1 MTPKQKI
8 DAFVAQYN
16 NTHIDEDGYYGA
28 QCWDVVARY
37 AREKYGCPSFP
48 TVTGG
53 AAGLFTN
60 TAGIISQY
68 FERVANNPNDPNQIP
83 PDGAVIVWGT
93 AWSPPYGHTAV
104 KVSGSG
110 STMTVFEQNG
120 NNPGGNAYLKIR
132 NYSGVTGWLVP
143 KDKGETMSKPI
154 KGDIEQLLPEL
165 WGRGPNPEDY
175 GFTEQSWHD
184 FIYNAVT
191 MYPFQNRKKII
202 DQFPQLQKDLNT
214 VQSIANI
221 RGDNFN
227 KITSAVGVPGN
238 PDESVSTKAVIDKV
252 KALLDQVSA
261 LQGSLSNSN
270 QTIIA
275 LQTQIKDMGDRPTTA
290 QYKELQEAID
300 KANTRIMEDQGK
312 LEQAHAQ
319 VADLTK
325 EKAEA
330 EKTGNLFTRWI
341 GDLINKIA
349 GVK

>member
-28 QCWDVVARY
+28 QCWDVSARY

-68 FERVANNPNDPNQIP
+68 FDRVANNPNDPNQIP

-93 AWSPPYGHTAV
+93 AWSPPYGHTAI

-110 STMTVFEQNG
+110 SAMTVFEQNG
-120 NNPGGNAYLKIR
+120 NNPGGNAYLKTR
-132 NYSGVTGWLVP
+132 NYSGVIGWLVP
-143 KDKGETMSKPI
+143 KDKGEVKMIIPDQDNWYFRFNKLMVQIRGRECSREEFRKNFVGVEVFKMVEILSDSSEADAAT
-154 KGDIEQLLPEL
+154 DFQN
-165 WGRGPNPEDY
+165 WGRTAKTDRWD
-175 GFTEQSWHD
+175 QQ
-184 FIYNAVT
+184 IYT
-191 MYPFQNRKKII
+191 
-202 DQFPQLQKDLNT
+202 LQ
-214 VQSIANI
+214 
-221 RGDNFN
+221 
-227 KITSAVGVPGN
+227 
-238 PDESVSTKAVIDKV
+238 
-252 KALLDQVSA
+252 DQVRA
-261 LQGSLSNSN
+261 LTTGLQTSN
-270 QTIIA
+270 QNLIA
-275 LQTQIKDMGDRPTTA
+275 LQTQLKEMGDRPTTA
-290 QYKELQEAID
+290 QYKELQAKID
-300 KANTRIMEDQGK
+300 KANQEIIDGQKAIEK
-312 LEQAHAQ
+312 AHAQ
-319 VADLTK
+319 VVALTA

-349 GVK
+349 GVKE